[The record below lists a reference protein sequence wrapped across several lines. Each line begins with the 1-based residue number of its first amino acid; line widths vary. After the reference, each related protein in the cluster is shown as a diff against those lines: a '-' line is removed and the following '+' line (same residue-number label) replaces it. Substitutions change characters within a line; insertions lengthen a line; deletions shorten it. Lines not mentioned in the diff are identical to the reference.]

1 MTARPDEVV
10 AFRTLVSRLQNVAY
24 THGGV
29 DAEDLWSDKKYA
41 DAHDKSRAAFHAVI
55 DAHEAAL
62 QSANARLAAL
72 LALAELWEKEVE
84 LMECDPDI
92 FACLPHA
99 YKTHAEA
106 IRRAAAG
113 EGDANQG
120 DGE

>member
-1 MTARPDEVV
+1 MTARPDEVL

-29 DAEDLWSDKKYA
+29 DAEDRWSNKKYA

-62 QSANARLAAL
+62 QSANARLAAV
-72 LALAELWEKEVE
+72 LAE
-84 LMECDPDI
+84 CDRLEQLHKSEPGEWTDPADEAI
-92 FACLPHA
+92 VQ
-99 YKTHAEA
+99 TVEA

-113 EGDANQG
+113 EGDG
-120 DGE
+120 H